1 MSSHEKER
9 QKNADALAYL
19 LKQITRANIIVLE
32 NAKDMPD
39 HWDAEEIEQALN
51 IVGEFIATCETM
63 YRVNI
68 ESYIEETL
76 HNKLKEVFDET
87 TR

>member
-1 MSSHEKER
+1 MSTYEQTR

-19 LKQITRANIIVLE
+19 LKQLTRANIIVLE
-32 NAKDMPD
+32 NAKEMPD
-39 HWDAEEIEQALN
+39 HWNAEEIEQALN
-51 IVGEFIATCETM
+51 IASEFFATCEVM
-63 YRVNI
+63 FRVNV

>member
-1 MSSHEKER
+1 MSPQERER
-9 QKNADALAYL
+9 QKNADALAFL

-39 HWDAEEIEQALN
+39 HWDVEEIEQALN
-51 IVGEFIATCETM
+51 IVGEFIATCEAM

-76 HNKLKEVFDET
+76 HNKLKEVYNET
-87 TR
+87 T

>member
-1 MSSHEKER
+1 MSTYEQTR

-19 LKQITRANIIVLE
+19 LKQLTRANIIVLE
-32 NAKDMPD
+32 NTKEMPD
-39 HWDAEEIEQALN
+39 HWDAEEIEQALS
-51 IVGEFIATCETM
+51 IAGEFFATCEAM

-76 HNKLKEVFDET
+76 HNKLSEVYDET